1 MPSRSRLRNTT
12 KASGETRVG
21 VSPLPPTSTP
31 PPGSREAPSRA
42 AWNRTHGSRS
52 AWAEARLV
60 CLGKIP
66 ASLPAKIRKWATV
79 PWRLPLAG
87 DKSLALSAAK
97 GWHFDSCLPAPSHGS
112 TLLSAG
118 LFGGK
123 TPACHQL
130 PLLFA
135 HHLPSPKTAEMGGNR
150 AWLETGK
157 AFWRGGTKISY
168 SEIKTPAQ
176 VGQEVNSTCKQVCP

>member
-1 MPSRSRLRNTT
+1 M
-12 KASGETRVG
+12 ETRVG

-31 PPGSREAPSRA
+31 PPESRKAPSRA
-42 AWNRTHGSRS
+42 VWNRTHGSRS
-52 AWAEARLV
+52 AWAETTLV

-79 PWRLPLAG
+79 PWRLSLAG

-97 GWHFDSCLPAPSHGS
+97 GWHFDSCLPDPSHGS

-123 TPACHQL
+123 TPACYQL

-135 HHLPSPKTAEMGGNR
+135 PSASFSQTAEMGGSR
-150 AWLETGK
+150 ARLETGK
-157 AFWRGGTKISY
+157 TFWRGDNNFH
-168 SEIKTPAQ
+168 SEIKTPAR
-176 VGQEVNSTCKQVCP
+176 VRQEVNSVSKQACS